1 MAARITKRLSDEWK
15 EKIQVSQLLN
25 RLGDCASGNVE
36 MTSQQIK
43 AAEILLKK
51 VMPDLKSVDMAGEI
65 NGSLAINTIT
75 RRIINDRTND

>member
-1 MAARITKRLSDEWK
+1 MAARISKTLTEEWK
-15 EKIQVSQLLN
+15 QKIQASNLITH
-25 RLGDCASGNVE
+25 LGKCAVGEIE

-65 NGSLAINTIT
+65 NGNLAINTIT
-75 RRIINDRTND
+75 RRIINERTND